1 MKISTMLDFNLQAYQ
16 ERLGLVNFLDEQGYL
31 AMCPPTELEKV
42 ANYLLYAEDVDAEVE
57 LKEGSKKKVS
67 YEALIESALGESTIQ
82 KSEEIS
88 IYKVPRQCIDR
99 EKDKDIPYMQSL
111 WECIDYITEHY
122 QYCKDVLEGKR
133 DMDIN
138 RKLIPT
144 YQTKYFLREW
154 MIDLRREQFLLKDSY
169 NPPIGT
175 ALTFPFYVEKPD
187 NIGIRVGKNIVCD
200 YPLQVDFGNWKHL
213 HAMLKYYGG
222 MKAKTDG
229 QPLHPWWD
237 MYNLLDILIKKAKL
251 TEEQQLILDAKIAH
265 ISNEDIVRELE
276 KMGGKTYSVNYVST
290 IWKQH
295 ITKRMAKAAYL
306 WYEEEKYRIGADP
319 ENIKRWKYCPQCR
332 RMLYG
337 HELNFSK
344 TQTGEWKDTC
354 KDCMNEI
361 KHMREVRR
369 KEKNAGKDIT
379 K

>member
-187 NIGIRVGKNIVCD
+187 NIGIRVGKNIVCY

-265 ISNEDIVRELE
+265 VSNEDIVRELE